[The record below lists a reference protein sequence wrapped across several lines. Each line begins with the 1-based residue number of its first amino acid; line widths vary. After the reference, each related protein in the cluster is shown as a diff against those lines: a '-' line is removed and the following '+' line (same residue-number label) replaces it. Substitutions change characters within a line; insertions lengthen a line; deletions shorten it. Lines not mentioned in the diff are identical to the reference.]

1 MSVDHV
7 LAFALVSFVLIL
19 VPGPSVLFIVG
30 RALSLGRRSALE
42 TVAGNAAGEYA
53 QVLAVAFGIGAIVE
67 RSVAVFTAV
76 KVVGAA
82 YLVFLGIRAIRRRR
96 SLTFVLEQK
105 PAARSRRRVV
115 REGFV
120 VGVSNPKSL
129 ACFVAVLPQSV
140 APTAGPASLQLLL
153 LGLVWVAVALV
164 SDSSWALLAGQARV
178 WLGRSPR
185 RLETIGAT
193 GGVMMVGLGLS
204 LALTARKR

>member
-7 LAFALVSFVLIL
+7 LAFALVSFALIL

-30 RALSLGRRSALE
+30 RALSRGRRSALQ

-76 KVVGAA
+76 KLVGAA
-82 YLVFLGIRAIRRRR
+82 YLIFLGIRAIRTRR
-96 SLTFVLEQK
+96 SLASVLEQE

-129 ACFVAVLPQSV
+129 AFFVAVLPQFV
-140 APTAGPASLQLLL
+140 VPTAGPASLQLLL

-164 SDSSWALLAGQARV
+164 SDSSWALLAGQARA

-185 RLETIGAT
+185 RLETFGAT
-193 GGVMMVGLGLS
+193 GGAMMVGLGLS

>member
-7 LAFALVSFVLIL
+7 LAFALVSFALIL

-76 KVVGAA
+76 KLVGAA

-96 SLTFVLEQK
+96 SLAFVLEQE

-129 ACFVAVLPQSV
+129 AFFVAVLPQFV
-140 APTAGPASLQLLL
+140 VPTAGPASLQLLL

-164 SDSSWALLAGQARV
+164 SDSSWALLAGQARA
-178 WLGRSPR
+178 WLGGSPR
-185 RLETIGAT
+185 RLETFGAT
-193 GGVMMVGLGLS
+193 GGAMMVGLGLS
-204 LALTARKR
+204 LALTARRR

>member
-1 MSVDHV
+1 VSVDHV
-7 LAFALVSFVLIL
+7 LAFALVSFALIL

-96 SLTFVLEQK
+96 SLVFVLEQE
-105 PAARSRRRVV
+105 PASRSRRRVL

-129 ACFVAVLPQSV
+129 AFFVAVLPQFV
-140 APTAGPASLQLLL
+140 VPTAGPASLQLLL

>member
-7 LAFALVSFVLIL
+7 LAFALVSFALIL

-76 KVVGAA
+76 KLVGAA
-82 YLVFLGIRAIRRRR
+82 YLVFLGVRAIRTRR
-96 SLTFVLEQK
+96 SLASVLEQD
-105 PAARSRRRVV
+105 PVARSRRRVL

-129 ACFVAVLPQSV
+129 AFFVAVLPQFV
-140 APTAGPASLQLLL
+140 VPAAGPASLQLLL

-164 SDSSWALLAGQARV
+164 SDSSWALLAGQARA